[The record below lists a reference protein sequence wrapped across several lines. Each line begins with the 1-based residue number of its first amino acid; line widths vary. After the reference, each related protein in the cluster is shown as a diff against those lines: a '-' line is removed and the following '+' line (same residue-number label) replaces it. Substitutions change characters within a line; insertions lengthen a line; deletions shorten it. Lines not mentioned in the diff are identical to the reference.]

1 MKTAKE
7 KALEILK
14 KFEDENYFDDYSILE
29 NAKFNSIIA
38 IDLIIDSCN
47 EDGNKGIISYWN
59 EVKSEIKT
67 L

>member
-14 KFEDENYFDDYSILE
+14 KFEDENYFDNDSILE

-38 IDLIIDSCN
+38 IDLIIDSWN
-47 EDGNKGIISYWN
+47 EDGNKGIINYWN
-59 EVKSEIKT
+59 EVKSEIQT

>member
-14 KFEDENYFDDYSILE
+14 KFEDENYFDNDSILE

-38 IDLIIDSCN
+38 IDLIIDSWN

-59 EVKSEIKT
+59 EVKSEIQT